1 MDRLRENIREYFGNF
16 YGENLLLIFLIL
28 KIILKTT
35 YTSVLIPFVMVII
48 IRGAYGNFKKI
59 SFVKLLLEDAGFLSA
74 LLAIINVVL
83 IILGF
88 LYENIFYLLFV
99 RAIFEIES
107 FAIQDRIIRDGFES
121 IREGRGL
128 GEIPALARPETVR
141 NLKGLVLFDKTF
153 EESLREKIENERIKT
168 EFITNITHDIKTPL
182 TSIINY
188 TDIFAKKEEMD
199 EEAKAYIKILGRN
212 SQRMKDLIVD
222 MLEASKAASRN
233 VKVEKNFIEFNE
245 LFLQIYGDF
254 DDQFVKKS
262 LELKYNSDEE
272 NIYMYTDG
280 NILSRIVQNLLS
292 NINKY
297 AREGTNVEVEV
308 TSKDDITIK
317 ISNISNRKFD
327 EKDVIL
333 EDAFVKFDKS
343 RNTNGSGLGLYIT
356 KNLVELL
363 GGKFNIHLKDDI
375 FTAEVT
381 IKK

>member
-1 MDRLRENIREYFGNF
+1 MDRLRENIREYFGSF

-35 YTSVLIPFVMVII
+35 YASVLIPFFMVII

-59 SFVKLLLEDAGFLSA
+59 LFVKLLLEDAGFLSA
-74 LLAIINVVL
+74 ILGFINVVL

-88 LYENIFYLLFV
+88 MYENIFYLLFV
-99 RAIFEIES
+99 RALFEIES
-107 FAIQDRIIRDGFES
+107 FIVQDRIIREGFES

-128 GEIPALARPETVR
+128 GEISPLARPETVR

-188 TDIFAKKEEMD
+188 TDILAKKEEMD
-199 EEAKAYIKILGRN
+199 EEAKAYINILGRN

-297 AREGTNVEVEV
+297 AREGTNVEVDV
-308 TSKDDITIK
+308 TSKDDLTIK

-327 EKDVIL
+327 ERDVIL
-333 EDAFVKFDKS
+333 DDAFVKIDKS
-343 RNTNGSGLGLYIT
+343 RNTDGSGLGLYIT

>member
-1 MDRLRENIREYFGNF
+1 MNRLRENIREYFGNF

-28 KIILKTT
+28 KIILKTS
-35 YTSVLIPFVMVII
+35 YVSVLIPFFMVVV

-59 SFVKLLLEDAGFLSA
+59 SFVKLLLEDWGFLSG
-74 LLAIINVVL
+74 LLAFVNVLLL
-83 IILGF
+83 IGAF
-88 LYENIFYLLFV
+88 LYENILYLLLV

-107 FAIQDRIIRDGFES
+107 LAIQDRIIKEGFES
-121 IREGRGL
+121 IREGRGT
-128 GEIPALARPETVR
+128 GEVSDLARPETIR
-141 NLKGLVLFDKTF
+141 NLERLVLFDKTF

-188 TDIFAKKEEMD
+188 TDILAKKEEMD

-280 NILSRIVQNLLS
+280 NILSRIMQNLLS

-297 AREGTNVEVEV
+297 AREGTNVEVDV
-308 TSKDDITIK
+308 CSKEDLTIR
-317 ISNISNRKFD
+317 ISNISNKKFD
-327 EKDVIL
+327 EKDLIL

-363 GGKFNIHLKDDI
+363 GGKFNIHLKDDLFI
-375 FTAEVT
+375 AEVT

>member
-1 MDRLRENIREYFGNF
+1 
-16 YGENLLLIFLIL
+16 
-28 KIILKTT
+28 
-35 YTSVLIPFVMVII
+35 
-48 IRGAYGNFKKI
+48 
-59 SFVKLLLEDAGFLSA
+59 
-74 LLAIINVVL
+74 
-83 IILGF
+83 
-88 LYENIFYLLFV
+88 
-99 RAIFEIES
+99 
-107 FAIQDRIIRDGFES
+107 
-121 IREGRGL
+121 
-128 GEIPALARPETVR
+128 
-141 NLKGLVLFDKTF
+141 
-153 EESLREKIENERIKT
+153 
-168 EFITNITHDIKTPL
+168 
-182 TSIINY
+182 
-188 TDIFAKKEEMD
+188 MD
-199 EEAKAYIKILGRN
+199 EEAKAYINILGRN

-280 NILSRIVQNLLS
+280 NILSRIMQNLLS

-297 AREGTNVEVEV
+297 AREGTNVEVDV
-308 TSKDDITIK
+308 KSKEDLTIK

-327 EKDVIL
+327 ERDVIL
-333 EDAFVKFDKS
+333 DDAFVKIDKS
-343 RNTNGSGLGLYIT
+343 RNTDGSGLGLYIT

>member
-16 YGENLLLIFLIL
+16 YCENLLLIFLIL

-74 LLAIINVVL
+74 LLAFINVVL

-88 LYENIFYLLFV
+88 IYENIFYLLLV
-99 RAIFEIES
+99 RAVFEIES
-107 FAIQDRIIRDGFES
+107 FAIQDRIIREGFES

-128 GEIPALARPETVR
+128 GEISDLARPETVR

-188 TDIFAKKEEMD
+188 TDILAKKEEMD

-297 AREGTNVEVEV
+297 AREGTNVEVVV
-308 TSKDDITIK
+308 TSKEDLTIK

>member
-16 YGENLLLIFLIL
+16 YCENLLLIFLIL

-74 LLAIINVVL
+74 LLAFINVVL
-83 IILGF
+83 IIFGF
-88 LYENIFYLLFV
+88 LYENIFYLLLV
-99 RAIFEIES
+99 RAILEIES
-107 FAIQDRIIRDGFES
+107 FAIQDRIIREGFES

-128 GEIPALARPETVR
+128 GEISDLARPETVR

-188 TDIFAKKEEMD
+188 TDILAKKEEMD

-297 AREGTNVEVEV
+297 AREGTNVEVDV
-308 TSKDDITIK
+308 TSKEDLTIK

>member
-1 MDRLRENIREYFGNF
+1 MDRLRENIREYFGSF

-35 YTSVLIPFVMVII
+35 YASVLIPFFMVII

-74 LLAIINVVL
+74 LLAFINVVL

-88 LYENIFYLLFV
+88 IYENIFYLLFV
-99 RAIFEIES
+99 RALFEIES
-107 FAIQDRIIRDGFES
+107 FAIQDRIIREGFES

-128 GEIPALARPETVR
+128 GGISPLARPETVR

-188 TDIFAKKEEMD
+188 TDILAKKEEMD
-199 EEAKAYIKILGRN
+199 EEAKAYINILGRN

-280 NILSRIVQNLLS
+280 NILSRIMQNLLS

-297 AREGTNVEVEV
+297 AREGTNVEVDV
-308 TSKDDITIK
+308 KSKEDLTIK

-327 EKDVIL
+327 ERDVIL
-333 EDAFVKFDKS
+333 DDAFVKIDKS
-343 RNTNGSGLGLYIT
+343 RNTDGSGLGLYIT

>member
-1 MDRLRENIREYFGNF
+1 MDRQRENIREYFGNF

-35 YTSVLIPFVMVII
+35 YTSVLIPFVIVII

-59 SFVKLLLEDAGFLSA
+59 SFIKLLLEDAGFLYAFLA
-74 LLAIINVVL
+74 LINILL

-88 LYENIFYLLFV
+88 LYENVFYLLFV

-107 FAIQDRIIRDGFES
+107 FAIQDRIIREGFES

-128 GEIPALARPETVR
+128 GEISALARPETVR

-188 TDIFAKKEEMD
+188 TDILAKKEEMD
-199 EEAKAYIKILGRN
+199 EEAKAYINILGRN

-280 NILSRIVQNLLS
+280 NILSRIMQNLLS

-297 AREGTNVEVEV
+297 ARVGTNVEVDV
-308 TSKDDITIK
+308 KSKEDLEIK

-333 EDAFVKFDKS
+333 DEAFVKFDKS
-343 RNTNGSGLGLYIT
+343 RNTDGSGLGLYIT

>member
-16 YGENLLLIFLIL
+16 YCENLLLIFLIL
-28 KIILKTT
+28 KILLKTT

-74 LLAIINVVL
+74 LLAFINVVL
-83 IILGF
+83 IIFGF
-88 LYENIFYLLFV
+88 LYENIFYLLLV

-107 FAIQDRIIRDGFES
+107 FAIQDRIIREGFES

-128 GEIPALARPETVR
+128 GEISDLARPETVR

-188 TDIFAKKEEMD
+188 TDILAKKEEMD

-297 AREGTNVEVEV
+297 AREGTNVEVDV
-308 TSKDDITIK
+308 TSKDDLTIK

>member
-16 YGENLLLIFLIL
+16 YCENLLLIFLIL

-74 LLAIINVVL
+74 LLAFINVVL
-83 IILGF
+83 IIFGF
-88 LYENIFYLLFV
+88 LYENIFYLLLV

-107 FAIQDRIIRDGFES
+107 FAIQDRIIREGFES

-128 GEIPALARPETVR
+128 GEISDLARPETVR

-188 TDIFAKKEEMD
+188 TDILAKKEEMD

-297 AREGTNVEVEV
+297 AREGTNVEVDV
-308 TSKDDITIK
+308 KSKEDLTIK

>member
-1 MDRLRENIREYFGNF
+1 MDRQRENIREYFGNF

-35 YTSVLIPFVMVII
+35 YTSVLIPFVIVII

-59 SFVKLLLEDAGFLSA
+59 SFVKLLLEDAGFFYA
-74 LLAIINVVL
+74 LLALINILL

-88 LYENIFYLLFV
+88 LYEDVFYLLFV

-107 FAIQDRIIRDGFES
+107 FAIQDRIIREGFES

-128 GEIPALARPETVR
+128 GEISALARPETVK

-188 TDIFAKKEEMD
+188 TDILAKKEEMD
-199 EEAKAYIKILGRN
+199 EEAKAYINILGRN

-280 NILSRIVQNLLS
+280 NILSRIMQNLLS

-297 AREGTNVEVEV
+297 ARVGTNVEVDV
-308 TSKDDITIK
+308 KSKEDLEIK

-333 EDAFVKFDKS
+333 DEAFVKFDKS
-343 RNTNGSGLGLYIT
+343 RNTDGSGLGLYIT

>member
-16 YGENLLLIFLIL
+16 YCENLLLIFLIL

-74 LLAIINVVL
+74 LLAFINVVL
-83 IILGF
+83 IIFGF
-88 LYENIFYLLFV
+88 LYENIFYLLLV

-107 FAIQDRIIRDGFES
+107 FAIQDRIIREGFES

-128 GEIPALARPETVR
+128 GEISDLARPETVR

-188 TDIFAKKEEMD
+188 TDILAKKEEMD

-297 AREGTNVEVEV
+297 AREGTNVEVDV
-308 TSKDDITIK
+308 TSKEDLTIK

-327 EKDVIL
+327 EKDVII

>member
-16 YGENLLLIFLIL
+16 YCENLLLIFLIL

-74 LLAIINVVL
+74 LLAFINVVL
-83 IILGF
+83 IIFGF
-88 LYENIFYLLFV
+88 LYENIFYLLLV

-107 FAIQDRIIRDGFES
+107 FAIQDRIIREGFES

-128 GEIPALARPETVR
+128 GEISDLARPETVR

-188 TDIFAKKEEMD
+188 TDILAKKEEMD

-297 AREGTNVEVEV
+297 AREGTNVEVDV
-308 TSKDDITIK
+308 TSKEDLTIK

-375 FTAEVT
+375 FTAEMT

>member
-1 MDRLRENIREYFGNF
+1 MDRLRENIREYFGSF

-35 YTSVLIPFVMVII
+35 YASVLIPFFMVII

-74 LLAIINVVL
+74 ILAFINVVL

-88 LYENIFYLLFV
+88 MYENIFYLLFV
-99 RAIFEIES
+99 RALFEIES
-107 FAIQDRIIRDGFES
+107 FAIQDRIIREGFES

-128 GEIPALARPETVR
+128 GEISPLARPETVR

-188 TDIFAKKEEMD
+188 TDILAKKEEMD
-199 EEAKAYIKILGRN
+199 EEAKAYINILGRN

-233 VKVEKNFIEFNE
+233 VKLEKNFIEFNE

-280 NILSRIVQNLLS
+280 NILSRIMQNLLS

-297 AREGTNVEVEV
+297 AREGTNVEVVV
-308 TSKDDITIK
+308 TSKDDLTIK

-327 EKDVIL
+327 ERDVIL
-333 EDAFVKFDKS
+333 DDAFVKIDKS
-343 RNTNGSGLGLYIT
+343 RNTDGSGLGLYIT

>member
-16 YGENLLLIFLIL
+16 YCENLLLIFLIL

-74 LLAIINVVL
+74 LLAFINVVL
-83 IILGF
+83 IIFGF
-88 LYENIFYLLFV
+88 LYENIFYLLLV

-107 FAIQDRIIRDGFES
+107 FAIQDRIIREGFES

-128 GEIPALARPETVR
+128 GEISDLARPETVR

-188 TDIFAKKEEMD
+188 TDILEKKEEMD

-297 AREGTNVEVEV
+297 AREGTNVEVDV
-308 TSKDDITIK
+308 TSKEDLTIK

>member
-16 YGENLLLIFLIL
+16 YCENLLLIFLIL

-74 LLAIINVVL
+74 LLAFINVVL
-83 IILGF
+83 IIFGF
-88 LYENIFYLLFV
+88 LYENIFYLLLV
-99 RAIFEIES
+99 RAILEIES
-107 FAIQDRIIRDGFES
+107 FAIQDRIIREGFES

-128 GEIPALARPETVR
+128 GEISDLARPETVR

-182 TSIINY
+182 TSIVNY
-188 TDIFAKKEEMD
+188 TDILAKKEEMD

-297 AREGTNVEVEV
+297 AREGTNVEVDV
-308 TSKDDITIK
+308 TSKEDLTIK

-343 RNTNGSGLGLYIT
+343 RNTSGSGLGLYIT

>member
-16 YGENLLLIFLIL
+16 YCENLLLIFLIL

-74 LLAIINVVL
+74 LLAFINVVL
-83 IILGF
+83 IILCF
-88 LYENIFYLLFV
+88 IYENIFYLLLV

-107 FAIQDRIIRDGFES
+107 FAIQDRIIREGFES

-128 GEIPALARPETVR
+128 GEISDLARPETVR

-188 TDIFAKKEEMD
+188 TDILAKKEEMD

-297 AREGTNVEVEV
+297 AREGTNVEVDV
-308 TSKDDITIK
+308 TSKEDLTIK

>member
-1 MDRLRENIREYFGNF
+1 MDRQRENIREYFGNF

-35 YTSVLIPFVMVII
+35 YTSVLILFVIVII

-59 SFVKLLLEDAGFLSA
+59 SFVKLLLEDAGFFYAFLA
-74 LLAIINVVL
+74 LINILL

-88 LYENIFYLLFV
+88 LYENIFYFLFV

-107 FAIQDRIIRDGFES
+107 FAIQDRIIREGFES

-128 GEIPALARPETVR
+128 GEISALARPETVR

-188 TDIFAKKEEMD
+188 TDILAKKEEMD
-199 EEAKAYIKILGRN
+199 EEAKAYINILGRN

-280 NILSRIVQNLLS
+280 NILSRIMQNLLS

-297 AREGTNVEVEV
+297 ARVGTNVEVDV
-308 TSKDDITIK
+308 KSKEDLEIK

-333 EDAFVKFDKS
+333 DEAFVKFDKS
-343 RNTNGSGLGLYIT
+343 RNTDGSGLGLYIT

>member
-16 YGENLLLIFLIL
+16 YCENLLLIFLIL

-35 YTSVLIPFVMVII
+35 YPSVLIPFVMVII

-74 LLAIINVVL
+74 LLAFINVVL
-83 IILGF
+83 IIFGF
-88 LYENIFYLLFV
+88 LYENIFYLLLV

-107 FAIQDRIIRDGFES
+107 FAIQDRIIREGFES
-121 IREGRGL
+121 VREGRGL
-128 GEIPALARPETVR
+128 GEISDLARPETVR

-182 TSIINY
+182 TSIVNY
-188 TDIFAKKEEMD
+188 TDILAKKEEMD

-297 AREGTNVEVEV
+297 AREGTNVEVDV
-308 TSKDDITIK
+308 TSKEDLTIK

-343 RNTNGSGLGLYIT
+343 RNTSGSGLGLYIT

>member
-16 YGENLLLIFLIL
+16 YCENLLLIFLIL

-74 LLAIINVVL
+74 LLAFINVVL
-83 IILGF
+83 IIFGF
-88 LYENIFYLLFV
+88 LYENIFYLLLV

-107 FAIQDRIIRDGFES
+107 FAIQDRIIREGFES

-128 GEIPALARPETVR
+128 GEISDLARPETVR
-141 NLKGLVLFDKTF
+141 NLNGLVLFDKTF

-188 TDIFAKKEEMD
+188 TDILAKKEEMD

-297 AREGTNVEVEV
+297 AREGTNVEVDV
-308 TSKDDITIK
+308 TSKEDLTIK

>member
-16 YGENLLLIFLIL
+16 YCENLLLIFLIL

-74 LLAIINVVL
+74 LLAFINVIL
-83 IILGF
+83 IIFGF
-88 LYENIFYLLFV
+88 LYENIFYLLLV

-107 FAIQDRIIRDGFES
+107 FAIQDRIIREGFES

-128 GEIPALARPETVR
+128 GEISDLARPETVR
-141 NLKGLVLFDKTF
+141 NLNGLVLFDKTF

-188 TDIFAKKEEMD
+188 TDILAKKEEMD

-297 AREGTNVEVEV
+297 AREGTNVEVDV
-308 TSKDDITIK
+308 TSKEDLTIK

>member
-16 YGENLLLIFLIL
+16 YCENLLLIFLIL
-28 KIILKTT
+28 KILLKTT

-74 LLAIINVVL
+74 LLAFINVVL
-83 IILGF
+83 IIFGF
-88 LYENIFYLLFV
+88 LYENIFYLLLV

-107 FAIQDRIIRDGFES
+107 FAIQDRIIREGFES

-128 GEIPALARPETVR
+128 GEISDLARPETVR

-188 TDIFAKKEEMD
+188 TDILAKKEEMD

-297 AREGTNVEVEV
+297 AREGTNVEVDV
-308 TSKDDITIK
+308 TSKEDLTIK

>member
-16 YGENLLLIFLIL
+16 YCENLLLIFLIL

-74 LLAIINVVL
+74 LLAFINVVL
-83 IILGF
+83 IIFGF
-88 LYENIFYLLFV
+88 LYENIFYLLLV

-107 FAIQDRIIRDGFES
+107 FAIQDRIIREGFES

-128 GEIPALARPETVR
+128 GEISALARPETVR

-188 TDIFAKKEEMD
+188 TDILAKKEEMD

-297 AREGTNVEVEV
+297 AREGTNVEVDV
-308 TSKDDITIK
+308 TSKEDLTIK

-327 EKDVIL
+327 ERDVIL
-333 EDAFVKFDKS
+333 DDAFVKIDKS
-343 RNTNGSGLGLYIT
+343 RNTDGSGLGLYIT

-375 FTAEVT
+375 FTAKVT

>member
-16 YGENLLLIFLIL
+16 YCENLLLIFLIL

-74 LLAIINVVL
+74 LLAFINVVL
-83 IILGF
+83 IIFGF
-88 LYENIFYLLFV
+88 LYENIFYLLLV

-107 FAIQDRIIRDGFES
+107 FAIQDRIIREGFES

-128 GEIPALARPETVR
+128 GEISDLARPETVR

-188 TDIFAKKEEMD
+188 TDILAKKEEMD

-297 AREGTNVEVEV
+297 AREGTNVEVDV
-308 TSKDDITIK
+308 TSKEDLTIK

>member
-1 MDRLRENIREYFGNF
+1 MDRQRENIREYFGNF

-35 YTSVLIPFVMVII
+35 YTSVLIPFVIVII

-59 SFVKLLLEDAGFLSA
+59 SFVKLLLEDEGFFYAFLA
-74 LLAIINVVL
+74 LINILL

-88 LYENIFYLLFV
+88 LYENVFYLLFV

-107 FAIQDRIIRDGFES
+107 FAIQDRIIREGFES

-128 GEIPALARPETVR
+128 GEISALARPETVR

-188 TDIFAKKEEMD
+188 TDILAKKEEMD
-199 EEAKAYIKILGRN
+199 EEAKAYINILGRN

-280 NILSRIVQNLLS
+280 NILSRIMQNLLS

-297 AREGTNVEVEV
+297 ARVGTNVEVDV
-308 TSKDDITIK
+308 KSKEDLEIK

-343 RNTNGSGLGLYIT
+343 RNTDGSGLGLYIT

>member
-35 YTSVLIPFVMVII
+35 YASVLIPFFMVII

-74 LLAIINVVL
+74 LLAFINVVL

-88 LYENIFYLLFV
+88 IYENIFYLLFV
-99 RAIFEIES
+99 RALFEIES
-107 FAIQDRIIRDGFES
+107 FAIQDRIIREGFES

-128 GEIPALARPETVR
+128 GEISPLARPETVR

-188 TDIFAKKEEMD
+188 TDILAKKEEMD
-199 EEAKAYIKILGRN
+199 EEAKAYINILGRN

-280 NILSRIVQNLLS
+280 NILSRIMQNLLS

-297 AREGTNVEVEV
+297 AREGTNVEVDV
-308 TSKDDITIK
+308 KSKEDLTIK

-327 EKDVIL
+327 ERDVIL
-333 EDAFVKFDKS
+333 DDAFVKIDKS
-343 RNTNGSGLGLYIT
+343 RNTDGSGLGLYIT

>member
-1 MDRLRENIREYFGNF
+1 MDRLRENIREYFVNF
-16 YGENLLLIFLIL
+16 YCENLLLIFLIL

-74 LLAIINVVL
+74 LLAFINVVL
-83 IILGF
+83 IILCF
-88 LYENIFYLLFV
+88 IYENIFYLLLV

-107 FAIQDRIIRDGFES
+107 FAIQDRIIREGFES

-128 GEIPALARPETVR
+128 GEISDLARPETVR

-188 TDIFAKKEEMD
+188 TDILAKKEEMD
-199 EEAKAYIKILGRN
+199 EEAKAYINILGRN

-297 AREGTNVEVEV
+297 AREGTNVEVDV
-308 TSKDDITIK
+308 TSKEDLTIK

>member
-1 MDRLRENIREYFGNF
+1 MDRQRENIREYFGNF

-35 YTSVLIPFVMVII
+35 YTSVLIPFVIVII

-59 SFVKLLLEDAGFLSA
+59 SFVKLLLEDAGFFYA
-74 LLAIINVVL
+74 LLAFINILL

-88 LYENIFYLLFV
+88 LYENVFYLLFV

-107 FAIQDRIIRDGFES
+107 FAIQDRIIREGFES

-128 GEIPALARPETVR
+128 GEISALARPETVR

-188 TDIFAKKEEMD
+188 TDILAKKEEMD
-199 EEAKAYIKILGRN
+199 EEAKAYINILGRN

-280 NILSRIVQNLLS
+280 NILSRIMQNLLS

-297 AREGTNVEVEV
+297 ARVGTNVEVDV
-308 TSKDDITIK
+308 KSKEDLEIK

-333 EDAFVKFDKS
+333 DEAFVKFDKS
-343 RNTNGSGLGLYIT
+343 RNTDGSGLGLYIT

>member
-1 MDRLRENIREYFGNF
+1 MDRQRENIREYFGNF

-35 YTSVLIPFVMVII
+35 YTSVLIPFVIVII

-59 SFVKLLLEDAGFLSA
+59 SFIKLLLEDAGFFYAFLA
-74 LLAIINVVL
+74 LINILL

-88 LYENIFYLLFV
+88 LYENVFYLLFV

-107 FAIQDRIIRDGFES
+107 FAIQDRIIREGFES

-128 GEIPALARPETVR
+128 GEISALARPETVR

-188 TDIFAKKEEMD
+188 TDILAKKEEMD
-199 EEAKAYIKILGRN
+199 EEAKAYINILGRN

-280 NILSRIVQNLLS
+280 NILSRIMQNLLS

-297 AREGTNVEVEV
+297 ARVGTNVEVDV
-308 TSKDDITIK
+308 KSKEDLEIK

-333 EDAFVKFDKS
+333 DEAFVKFDKS
-343 RNTNGSGLGLYIT
+343 RNTDGSGLGLYIT

>member
-16 YGENLLLIFLIL
+16 YCENLLLIFLIL

-35 YTSVLIPFVMVII
+35 YASVLIPFAMVII

-59 SFVKLLLEDAGFLSA
+59 SFIKLLLEDAGFLSA

-88 LYENIFYLLFV
+88 LYENVFYLLFV
-99 RAIFEIES
+99 RAVFEIES
-107 FAIQDRIIRDGFES
+107 FAIQDRIIRAGFES

-128 GEIPALARPETVR
+128 GEISALARPETVR

-188 TDIFAKKEEMD
+188 TDILAKKEEMD

-297 AREGTNVEVEV
+297 AREGTNVEVDV
-308 TSKDDITIK
+308 KSKEDLTIK

>member
-1 MDRLRENIREYFGNF
+1 MDRQRENIREYFGNF

-35 YTSVLIPFVMVII
+35 YTSVLIPFTIVII

-59 SFVKLLLEDAGFLSA
+59 SFVKLLLEDAGFFYAFLA
-74 LLAIINVVL
+74 LINILL

-88 LYENIFYLLFV
+88 LYENIFYFLFV

-107 FAIQDRIIRDGFES
+107 FAIQDRIIREGFES

-128 GEIPALARPETVR
+128 GEISALARPETVR

-188 TDIFAKKEEMD
+188 TDILAKKEEMD
-199 EEAKAYIKILGRN
+199 EEAKAYINILGRN
-212 SQRMKDLIVD
+212 SQRMKELIVD

-280 NILSRIVQNLLS
+280 NILSRIMQNLLS

-297 AREGTNVEVEV
+297 ARVGTNVEVDV
-308 TSKDDITIK
+308 KSKEDLEIK

-333 EDAFVKFDKS
+333 DEAFVKFDKS
-343 RNTNGSGLGLYIT
+343 RNTDGSGLGLYIT

>member
-74 LLAIINVVL
+74 LLAFINVVL
-83 IILGF
+83 IIFGF
-88 LYENIFYLLFV
+88 LYENIFYLLLV

-107 FAIQDRIIRDGFES
+107 FAIQDRIIREGFES

-128 GEIPALARPETVR
+128 GEISDLARPETVR

-188 TDIFAKKEEMD
+188 TDILAKKEEMD

-297 AREGTNVEVEV
+297 AREGTNVEVDV
-308 TSKDDITIK
+308 TSKEDLTIK

>member
-1 MDRLRENIREYFGNF
+1 MDRQRENIREYFGNF

-35 YTSVLIPFVMVII
+35 YTSVLIPFVIVII

-59 SFVKLLLEDAGFLSA
+59 SFVKLLLEDEGFFYAFLA
-74 LLAIINVVL
+74 LINILL

-88 LYENIFYLLFV
+88 LYENVFYLLFV

-107 FAIQDRIIRDGFES
+107 FAIQDRIIREGFES

-128 GEIPALARPETVR
+128 GEISALARPETVR

-188 TDIFAKKEEMD
+188 TDILAKKEEMD
-199 EEAKAYIKILGRN
+199 EEAKAYINILGRN
-212 SQRMKDLIVD
+212 SQRMKELIVD

-280 NILSRIVQNLLS
+280 NILSRIMQNLLS

-297 AREGTNVEVEV
+297 ARVGTNVEVDV
-308 TSKDDITIK
+308 KSKEDLEIK

-333 EDAFVKFDKS
+333 DEAFVKFDKS
-343 RNTNGSGLGLYIT
+343 RNTDGSGLGLYIT

>member
-16 YGENLLLIFLIL
+16 YCENLLLIFLIL

-59 SFVKLLLEDAGFLSA
+59 SFVKLLLEDTGFLSA
-74 LLAIINVVL
+74 LLAFINVVL
-83 IILGF
+83 IIFGF
-88 LYENIFYLLFV
+88 LYENIFYLLLV

-107 FAIQDRIIRDGFES
+107 FAIQDRIIREGFES

-128 GEIPALARPETVR
+128 GEISDLARPETVR

-188 TDIFAKKEEMD
+188 TDILAKKEEMD

-297 AREGTNVEVEV
+297 AREGTNVEVDV
-308 TSKDDITIK
+308 TSKEDLTIK

>member
-74 LLAIINVVL
+74 LLAFINVVL

-88 LYENIFYLLFV
+88 IYENIFYLLLV

-107 FAIQDRIIRDGFES
+107 FAIQDRIIREGFES

-128 GEIPALARPETVR
+128 GEISDLARPETVR

-188 TDIFAKKEEMD
+188 TDILAKKEEMD

-297 AREGTNVEVEV
+297 AREGTNVEVDV
-308 TSKDDITIK
+308 TSKEDLTIK
-317 ISNISNRKFD
+317 ISNISSRKFD

>member
-16 YGENLLLIFLIL
+16 YCENLLLIFLIL

-74 LLAIINVVL
+74 LLAFINVVL
-83 IILGF
+83 IILCF
-88 LYENIFYLLFV
+88 IYENIFYLLLV

-107 FAIQDRIIRDGFES
+107 FAIQDRIIREGFES

-128 GEIPALARPETVR
+128 GEISDLARPETVR

-188 TDIFAKKEEMD
+188 TDILAKKEEMD
-199 EEAKAYIKILGRN
+199 EEAKAYINILGRN

-297 AREGTNVEVEV
+297 AREGTNVEVDV

>member
-16 YGENLLLIFLIL
+16 YCENLLLIFLIL

-74 LLAIINVVL
+74 LLAFINVVL
-83 IILGF
+83 IIFGF
-88 LYENIFYLLFV
+88 LYENIFYLLLV

-107 FAIQDRIIRDGFES
+107 FAIQNRIIREGFES

-128 GEIPALARPETVR
+128 GEISDLARPETVR

-188 TDIFAKKEEMD
+188 TDILAKKEEMD

-233 VKVEKNFIEFNE
+233 VKVEKKFIEFNE

-254 DDQFVKKS
+254 DNQFVKKS

-297 AREGTNVEVEV
+297 AREGTNVEVDV
-308 TSKDDITIK
+308 TSKEDLTIK

-375 FTAEVT
+375 FTAGVT

>member
-74 LLAIINVVL
+74 LLAFINVVL
-83 IILGF
+83 IIFGF
-88 LYENIFYLLFV
+88 LYENIFYLLLV

-107 FAIQDRIIRDGFES
+107 FAIQDRIIREGFES

-128 GEIPALARPETVR
+128 GEISDLARPETVR

-188 TDIFAKKEEMD
+188 TDILAKKEEMD
-199 EEAKAYIKILGRN
+199 EEAKAYINILGRN

-297 AREGTNVEVEV
+297 AREGTNVEVDV
-308 TSKDDITIK
+308 TSKEDLTIK

>member
-16 YGENLLLIFLIL
+16 YCENLLLIFLIL

-35 YTSVLIPFVMVII
+35 YPSVLIPFVMVII

-74 LLAIINVVL
+74 LLAFINVVL
-83 IILGF
+83 IIFGF
-88 LYENIFYLLFV
+88 LYENIFYLLLV

-107 FAIQDRIIRDGFES
+107 FAIQDRIIREGFES

-128 GEIPALARPETVR
+128 GEISDLARPETVR

-182 TSIINY
+182 TSIVNY
-188 TDIFAKKEEMD
+188 TDILAKKEEMD

-297 AREGTNVEVEV
+297 AREGTNVEVDV
-308 TSKDDITIK
+308 TSKEDLTIK

-343 RNTNGSGLGLYIT
+343 RNTSGSGLGLYIT